1 MIEYTNAPFQF
12 QVSQQEEIFWVTCSP
27 SIFRIVVNPIFDKG
41 DFFRNPFLSSLRQ
54 PSTNQPVVILIS
66 SPFPRGIRGCI
77 VDVFLRKHI
86 RPAVECRSIIC
97 RDGKNVILS
106 YLRLTDGYR
115 LSNVW
120 LL

>member
-54 PSTNQPVVILIS
+54 PSTNEPVVILIS
-66 SPFPRGIRGCI
+66 SPFPRGIGVRI
-77 VDVFLRKHI
+77 IDVFLRKHI
-86 RPAVECRSIIC
+86 RQAVEFCSVIC
-97 RDGKNVILS
+97 RDGTNWMLF
-106 YLRLTDGYR
+106 
-115 LSNVW
+115 
-120 LL
+120 